1 MNAIISYKV
10 RKMAKGF
17 LPFYLFAL
25 LPFMTSCSDF
35 LEIEPLNEI
44 VLENFWNEKADV
56 NDIIAGCY
64 SGMQSDA
71 MIRRMIIWGEAR
83 SENIGAGLNS
93 TNDANLLNVLNEN
106 IMATN
111 GYTTWDG
118 FYNIINRCNTVIKY
132 APQVAANDPSYTESE
147 LQANIAE
154 MVALRSLCYFYLI
167 RTFRDVPYST
177 EAFTDDD
184 QKFDLPATKFDTVL
198 DSLINDLENVK
209 DQAVK
214 YYPTTTP
221 LYQTGRITQDAIH
234 AMLCEMYLWKKDYQK
249 CIYYADLVI
258 NSKKTIAEEIIAQG
272 GSLGYYSGI
281 TGSGTSAFER
291 YNGYPLVSEVIM
303 SGVYGNAYSTLFGY
317 DVESERAQARQ
328 EIIFQLVFKDDPVG
342 NSMPSNSAINTF
354 YGNASVA
361 RGYLAPSDYLFDDIA
376 KESGRTIF
384 ADKNKNIDAR
394 MYESC
399 NKFFKSI
406 NKYTTTSVQISAA
419 GTSSSPSNISYFN
432 IYSDGNNG
440 ANWVIYRLTDIM
452 LLKAEALTQTMREGS
467 DNETIAYN
475 TPILAQAFSLVN
487 AINKRAVCQTTLQ
500 DTLVATDY
508 STKAQM
514 EELVLQ
520 ERQRELMFEGKRWYD
535 LVRRSQ
541 RDGNTQTLVN
551 AALRKVTSGGS
562 LIQNKLTKMDAI
574 YWPYNNDEIKVNKN
588 LVQNPAFSSG
598 EDNNYQKTN

>member
-1 MNAIISYKV
+1 MITKINNILRKV
-10 RKMAKGF
+10 GSVCCGMAATLG
-17 LPFYLFAL
+17 L
-25 LPFMTSCSDF
+25 LTSCSDF

-56 NDIIAGCY
+56 DGIIAGCY
-64 SGMQSDA
+64 SGLQADGLV
-71 MIRRMIIWGEAR
+71 RRMIIWGEAR

-93 TNDANLLNVLNEN
+93 TDDANLLNVLNEN

-111 GYTTWDG
+111 GYTSWDG

-132 APQVAANDPSYTESE
+132 APQVAENDPSYTQSE

-177 EAFTDDD
+177 EAFTDDN
-184 QKFDLPATKFDTVL
+184 QKFNLPATKFDTVL
-198 DSLINDLENVK
+198 DSLINDLERVK
-209 DQAVK
+209 GQAVK

-258 NSKKTIAEEIIAQG
+258 ASKKTMAEEILAMG
-272 GSLGYYSGI
+272 GGDGGYVLGA
-281 TGSGTSAFER
+281 TGSNAFER
-291 YNGYPLVSEVIM
+291 YNGYPLVSEQVM
-303 SGVYGNAYSTLFGY
+303 SGYYGNAYSTLFGK
-317 DVESERAQARQ
+317 DVESERALARQ
-328 EIIFQLVFKDDPVG
+328 EIIFQLVFKDDPNG
-342 NSMPSNSAINTF
+342 NNMPANSAVNVF
-354 YGNASVA
+354 YGNASVL
-361 RGYLAPSDYLFDDIA
+361 RGYLAPSDYLIDDIA

-394 MYESC
+394 IYENC
-399 NKFFKSI
+399 NKLFKSI
-406 NKYTTTSVQISAA
+406 NKYATQSVLIQAT
-419 GTSSSPSNISYFN
+419 GTSSSPTSITYNN
-432 IYSDGNNG
+432 MYSDGNNG

-452 LLKAEALTQTMREGS
+452 LLKAEALAQTMREGS

-475 TPILAQAFSLVN
+475 APILAQAFRLVN
-487 AINKRAVCQTTLQ
+487 AVNKRAICQTTLQ

-508 STKAQM
+508 NTKSQM

-551 AALRKVTSGGS
+551 AALRKVTTGGS

-574 YWPYNNDEIKVNKN
+574 YWPYNNDEIKVNRN

-598 EDNNYQKTN
+598 EDNSYQKNN

>member
-111 GYTTWDG
+111 GYTSWDG

-198 DSLINDLENVK
+198 DSLINDLERVK
-209 DQAVK
+209 GLAVK

-258 NSKKTIAEEIIAQG
+258 NSKKTIAENIIAQG
-272 GSLGYYSGI
+272 GSLGYYSGT
-281 TGSGTSAFER
+281 TGSSTTAFER

-328 EIIFQLVFKDDPVG
+328 EIVFQLVFKDDPTG
-342 NSMPSNSAINTF
+342 NSMLSNSAVNTF

-394 MYESC
+394 MYENC
-399 NKFFKSI
+399 NKAFKSI
-406 NKYTTTSVQISAA
+406 NKYTTTNIQINAA
-419 GTSSSPSNISYFN
+419 GTSSSPSTISYVN

-440 ANWVIYRLTDIM
+440 SNWVIYRLTDIM
-452 LLKAEALTQTMREGS
+452 LLKAEALAQTMREGS

-487 AINKRAVCQTTLQ
+487 AVNKRAVCQATLQ

-514 EELVLQ
+514 EDLVLQ